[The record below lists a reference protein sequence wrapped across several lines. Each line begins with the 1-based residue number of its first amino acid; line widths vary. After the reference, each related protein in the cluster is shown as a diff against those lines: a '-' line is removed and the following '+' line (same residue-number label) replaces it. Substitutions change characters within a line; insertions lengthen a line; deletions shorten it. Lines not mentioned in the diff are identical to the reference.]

1 MDSKLACGRVSKL
14 LHEIAIDLGLNL
26 IVKISILLQW
36 IYFTLRIA
44 RSNPSQ
50 IFTLEQLVLSVFLGH
65 FEAQQQEEAQQ
76 YGQRRVSGWLEEPLS
91 LDGRSSGS
99 QAHKVH
105 KWALRKANGPKGA
118 QKKKQKTHGHYVL
131 QQSKNGPQQA

>member
-1 MDSKLACGRVSKL
+1 MYICVCVY
-14 LHEIAIDLGLNL
+14 IYIYIYILGFE
-26 IVKISILLQW
+26 VVD
-36 IYFTLRIA
+36 A
-44 RSNPSQ
+44 
-50 IFTLEQLVLSVFLGH
+50 H
-65 FEAQQQEEAQQ
+65 FEAQQQEDAQK

-118 QKKKQKTHGHYVL
+118 QKEKQKSPWALCDVA
-131 QQSKNGPQQA
+131 K